1 MCIHLNRRGTL
12 VVMLL
17 MLKLLQECSSSL
29 FLGHTTIL
37 MEVLMGLLIILSLV
51 MEVVE
56 ACNLKGALNICHI
69 TL

>member
-1 MCIHLNRRGTL
+1 
-12 VVMLL
+12 MLL

-56 ACNLKGALNICHI
+56 ACNLKGALNI
-69 TL
+69 